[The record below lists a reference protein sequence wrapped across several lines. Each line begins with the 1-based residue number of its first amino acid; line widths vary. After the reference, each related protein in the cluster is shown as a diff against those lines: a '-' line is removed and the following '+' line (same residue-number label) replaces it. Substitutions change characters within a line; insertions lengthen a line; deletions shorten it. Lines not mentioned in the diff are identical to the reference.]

1 MRWRVPAEVVI
12 GAVASAAGAV
22 AIAVTGPHTTSFG
35 DAKDYMDTARTLL
48 DDHSYLREGSV
59 GIFRTPGF
67 PVLIAL
73 TWLVRDGSI
82 VAVKI
87 ANALCF
93 AGTAMVL
100 YRIARDAGLSRA
112 AGLVGGLAFAV
123 YPIALVQVTEVQSE
137 PLHTFLIAVC
147 VLLGQRAIAHQSLR
161 YAAAAGLVFGAATL
175 TRPSALA
182 LAAGFAVTFAW
193 LFRGGVRRRLAAAG
207 LVVLG
212 VAVFVVPWA
221 ILNQRATGDLILLND
236 EGGLTFWVG
245 NQPEAIR
252 LLTGDVA
259 DRAEFDRL
267 AYDVLFVEKPGKLI
281 AEWRETKN
289 WDDLSP
295 GRRDAVWREQAID
308 EMVDHPGRT
317 ARQGAIKAWAFW
329 RPWLLP
335 EAYGTAAA
343 VGTGVV
349 LSALYV
355 FGVLGGRSLRRT
367 PEGRTL
373 VTLLLVMFAAAWVT
387 HTIIHIS
394 ARFRV
399 PYVDPYLVLL
409 SAAAVVGLVA
419 RRRSPDREAVAEA

>member
-12 GAVASAAGAV
+12 GAVALAAGAV
-22 AIAVTGPHTTSFG
+22 AIAATGPHTTSFG
-35 DAKDYMDTARTLL
+35 DSADYMNTARTLL
-48 DDHSYLREGSV
+48 DDHSYLREGDV

-67 PVLIAL
+67 PLLIAL

-93 AGTAMVL
+93 AGTAVVL
-100 YRIARDAGLSRA
+100 YRIARDAGLSRV

-123 YPIALVQVTEVQSE
+123 YPLALAQVVEVQSE

-147 VLLGQRAIAHQSLR
+147 VLLSQRAITRQSLQ
-161 YAAAAGLVFGAATL
+161 YAAAAGLVFGAAAL
-175 TRPSALA
+175 TRPSAVA
-182 LAAGFAVTFAW
+182 VAAGFAVTFVW
-193 LFRGGVRRRLAAAG
+193 LFRGGARRRLAAGG

-221 ILNQRATGDLILLND
+221 ILNQRATGDLIVLND
-236 EGGLTFWVG
+236 EGGLTLWVG

-259 DRAEFDRL
+259 DREEFDHL
-267 AYDVLFVEKPGKLI
+267 AYDVLFLEKPGRLI
-281 AEWRETKN
+281 AEWRTTKN
-289 WDDLSP
+289 WDSLSP
-295 GRRDAVWREQAID
+295 GQRDAVWREQALD
-308 EMVDHPGRT
+308 EMADDPGRT
-317 ARQGAIKAWAFW
+317 ARQFAIKAWAFW

-335 EAYGTAAA
+335 VAYGMAAA
-343 VGTGVV
+343 LATGVV
-349 LSALYV
+349 LGGLYV
-355 FGVLGGRSLRRT
+355 FGTLGALSLRRT
-367 PEGRTL
+367 SEGRTL
-373 VTLLLVMFAAAWVT
+373 VVLLLVMFGTMWVA

-399 PYVDPYLVLL
+399 PYVDPYLILL
-409 SAAAVVGLVA
+409 SGAAIAGLVG
-419 RRRSPDREAVAEA
+419 RRLRPDREAVAEA